1 MAQFF
6 NINNKTIKSP
16 SEISLSCE
24 DLDKA
29 ERTIDGTMVVD
40 LIGIKRKVDVSW
52 EYLSKED
59 MAVLSGEVKSR
70 NFVTITFHDNATG
83 ALTTMTARPKDL
95 AYLPYYDWAKAQIM
109 WKSVAISFVE
119 R

>member
-1 MAQFF
+1 MAQFLK
-6 NINNKTIKSP
+6 INDKTIKSP
-16 SEISLSCE
+16 SEISHSYE
-24 DLDKA
+24 VLDKA

-40 LIGIKRKVDVSW
+40 LIGRKRKVDVSW

-59 MAVLSGEVKSR
+59 MKILATETKTGT
-70 NFVTITFHDNATG
+70 FVTVTFHDSITG
-83 ALTTMTARPKDL
+83 ALTTITARPKDL
-95 AYLPYYDWAKAQIM
+95 VYQPYYDWAKSKIL